1 LRNRSGTPVR
11 AGGRQA
17 AALTRILR
25 RGILAAT
32 GQGLENMQIAGTTI
46 PDLRRKTLALPERP
60 GAELRE
66 VVEALA
72 LVGAVTLC
80 LISLRSV
87 LSLAHV
93 SIVYLVPVLI
103 AAAWWGVLPAIVSA
117 VAGVAASAFLFYPP
131 LYEFRV
137 ASPQQVVDLILFVCV
152 AIVTGRL
159 ADNVRRNLEAVQQ
172 REEEVR
178 SLYAFSRRLA
188 SASTAGDI
196 LSAIREHLSSILGRR
211 TVIFERGESGL
222 TPVGGEA
229 GIPDAIRSA
238 IAEIDHGKG
247 ERCIDGQ
254 WLLRAVSD
262 RNSTFGMVAIDVD
275 RHPADAGDSVRARV
289 DTALA
294 DAAATFE
301 RLDVARAIEEAR
313 ARANVETYLE
323 ALIGSVSHELRTP
336 LASIIGS
343 ASVLSQ
349 APAVV
354 LDERLAGL
362 AAVVRDEAERLNS
375 DIQNLLDASRISSA
389 GVRAQ
394 LAWSDPADLID
405 AAVERH
411 RRRLLERP
419 ISIQLEDDLP
429 LVHVDAVLIVQA
441 LRQIIDNAAKYSPA
455 GSRITIG
462 ARGVGGRVA
471 IRVED
476 RGMGLTAEEKARLF
490 QRFHRNPRHR
500 ATAAGSGLGLWIAR
514 AFVVVSGGTLSID
527 SLGPGEGATVTME
540 LPAPP
545 YAGSD
550 AEDPGDD

>member
-1 LRNRSGTPVR
+1 
-11 AGGRQA
+11 
-17 AALTRILR
+17 
-25 RGILAAT
+25 
-32 GQGLENMQIAGTTI
+32 MQVAGTTI
-46 PDLRRKTLALPERP
+46 ADLRREPLALPDRL
-60 GAELRE
+60 GAELLK
-66 VVEALA
+66 VLEALA

-80 LISLRSV
+80 LVSLRSV

-103 AAAWWGVLPAIVSA
+103 AAAWWGVVPAIVSA
-117 VAGVAASAFLFYPP
+117 VAGIAASAFLFYPP
-131 LYEFRV
+131 LYDFRV
-137 ASPQQVVDLILFVCV
+137 ASPQQIVDLFLFVCV

-159 ADNVRRNLEAVQQ
+159 ADNVRRNLEAVQE

-196 LSAIREHLSSILGRR
+196 LSAIREHLSAILGRP
-211 TVIFERGESGL
+211 TVIFERGEAGL

-229 GIPDAIRSA
+229 GVPEAIRLA
-238 IAEIDHGKG
+238 IAGIDQGKG
-247 ERCIDGQ
+247 EHRLDEQ

-262 RNSTFGMVAIDVD
+262 RSSTFGMVAIDVGRD
-275 RHPADAGDSVRARV
+275 PADAGDSVRARV

-313 ARANVETYLE
+313 ARANAETYLE

-349 APAVV
+349 APAIV

-362 AAVVRDEAERLNS
+362 TTVVREEAERLNS

-419 ISIQLEDDLP
+419 IRIELEDELP

-441 LRQIIDNAAKYSPA
+441 LRQVIDNAAKYSPA
-455 GSRITIG
+455 GSEITIG
-462 ARGVGGRVA
+462 AKGVGGRVA
-471 IRVED
+471 IRIED
-476 RGMGLTAEEKARLF
+476 RGLGLTPAEKARLF
-490 QRFHRNPRHR
+490 QRFHRNPRHQ
-500 ATAAGSGLGLWIAR
+500 ASAAGSGLGLWIAR

-527 SLGPGEGATVTME
+527 SSGPDQGAIVTME

-545 YAGSD
+545 HAGSG
-550 AEDPGDD
+550 EEGPGDE